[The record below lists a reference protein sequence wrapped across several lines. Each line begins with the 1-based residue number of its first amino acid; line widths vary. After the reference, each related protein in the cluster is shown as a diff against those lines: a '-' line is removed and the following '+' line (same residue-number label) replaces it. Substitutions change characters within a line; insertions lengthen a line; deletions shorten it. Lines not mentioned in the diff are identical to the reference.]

1 MSEQDKGPGGRP
13 PLYEDPILM
22 EAKIEQ
28 YFDGLDKDKEVPS
41 VAGLAF
47 ELGFASRNALWEYE
61 QKPEFSDTIKRAKL
75 RMEVDRTKR
84 LLSSGTPTAG
94 IIFDLTNNYGWR
106 NPQHHK
112 HSGDEDG
119 PPIQYQNLTDA
130 DLDRRIAE
138 LERKA

>member
-1 MSEQDKGPGGRP
+1 MGEHEKGAGRP
-13 PLYEDPILM
+13 PLYEDPLLM

-28 YFDGLDKDKEVPS
+28 YFDGLEDNEAPS

-84 LLSSGTPTAG
+84 LLSAGTPTAG
-94 IIFDLTNNYGWR
+94 VIFDLTNNYGWK
-106 NPQHHK
+106 NPQHMK

-119 PPIQYQNLTDA
+119 IPIQYQNLSDE

>member
-1 MSEQDKGPGGRP
+1 MSEQDKATAGRP
-13 PLYEDPILM
+13 PLYEDPLLM

-28 YFDGLDKDKEVPS
+28 YFDGLEAGEAPS

-94 IIFDLTNNYGWR
+94 VIFDLTNNYGWK

-112 HSGDEDG
+112 HGGDEDG
-119 PPIQYQNLTDA
+119 VPIQYQNLSDE